1 MEKNETSISSSTS
14 SSASSASSEV
24 TAPPKKFFL
33 DPYEP
38 TTTPQATYPAGFD
51 PWTGHIHSLNSSS
64 SSLPSSSPASSLSSL
79 TCSFAAT
86 MSSLSSSGDNDTNPA
101 PRTKMNNNNKNN
113 NAKSKHDSSS
123 TGDHGDWALS
133 SKLAATSSTAGKKR
147 TGDNL
152 QKKEKKKLKLST
164 KSANTKNE
172 SPRPTE
178 EMIQNRKKH
187 VVDFIDMSRGDSVR
201 LRKLI
206 LDEDETLSSIQA
218 KCLFS
223 NGGKFKTYP
232 AVTSTPFSTTTTK
245 KMSKVKV
252 EKTTNM
258 VTGSLTKSGTGRKA
272 KSSTVLTGNNLIDL
286 MNAEASSS
294 DDDMIDKMNETA
306 MEFEY
311 EIGDDGSL
319 KDCVEDDSDSYM
331 DGAGEVEEVGNGLG
345 ETLGPDFEAETV
357 LAYQRAKKAWRHVL
371 PPDCSSLNTK
381 FQFWGSK
388 EPPLSNN
395 AKVNEEKDIKWQLC
409 KFKNNPP
416 PRGCRYIIN
425 SAGAP
430 LTFNRWTNTND
441 IMKARLNVVC
451 GGCLK
456 DKFNCGEMVHG
467 RFVTQAMFAFM
478 DENIRKQRKVTRAQ
492 AEAAYKNSFNE
503 HKRTITW
510 IKSPKDERTYDP
522 KTYEPPECMKKAS
535 FLVCMAIYDHCK
547 DKGNHNNP
555 INLSSVLRETHDNF
569 HSFLK
574 MDKIIHHLL
583 WPNLKYVPCTPGA
596 F

>member
-1 MEKNETSISSSTS
+1 MEKPEPNHTRPHASGDTSTGSTPGTNKAPLPKSTS
-14 SSASSASSEV
+14 
-24 TAPPKKFFL
+24 P
-33 DPYEP
+33 
-38 TTTPQATYPAGFD
+38 
-51 PWTGHIHSLNSSS
+51 SLTSPSSS
-64 SSLPSSSPASSLSSL
+64 SSKTMSKTAGGNSQSIAKASTAPPRHRSSSAAAARMTNMNDQESFSTHISTSSL
-79 TCSFAAT
+79 AANGLVHKKKDLR
-86 MSSLSSSGDNDTNPA
+86 MKEKNHH
-101 PRTKMNNNNKNN
+101 NKN
-113 NAKSKHDSSS
+113 KIKIKTERPKITPEQSQKRSKYIAEVLNMSHLDGSV
-123 TGDHGDWALS
+123 TM
-133 SKLAATSSTAGKKR
+133 KK
-147 TGDNL
+147 
-152 QKKEKKKLKLST
+152 
-164 KSANTKNE
+164 
-172 SPRPTE
+172 
-178 EMIQNRKKH
+178 I
-187 VVDFIDMSRGDSVR
+187 
-201 LRKLI
+201 I
-206 LDEDETLSSIQA
+206 LNQHETLSNIA
-218 KCLFS
+218 VKAMF
-223 NGGKFKTYP
+223 NDDPTNPFKKWSTIS
-232 AVTSTPFSTTTTK
+232 TNTPFASSSERRTK
-245 KMSKVKV
+245 KMK
-252 EKTTNM
+252 
-258 VTGSLTKSGTGRKA
+258 VTGSPTKAGTGRKA
-272 KSSTVLTGNNLIDL
+272 MAATSPSRENLIDL
-286 MNAEASSS
+286 FNQASN
-294 DDDMIDKMNETA
+294 DDDEVVLDKKKRA
-306 MEFEY
+306 YKFRL
-311 EIGDDGSL
+311 GDDEWFTDDDDDNKNGIL
-319 KDCVEDDSDSYM
+319 FEINRNRGGEDEDDDEHDDSDSYM

-478 DENIRKQRKVTRAQ
+478 DENIRKQHKVTRAQ

-535 FLVCMAIYDHCK
+535 FVVCMAIYDHCK